1 MTQTYENSKYIA
13 KETGLLNDYLNA
25 KYHTGICFCTDSLMK
40 FIYYHSRIQMV
51 KGYKFSY
58 LLLEPY
64 KAVPP
69 CYVEFK
75 EGNLVLHYVGDTNIL
90 FGDITIV
97 KHEKFML
104 SGEYIKYTDEY

>member
-1 MTQTYENSKYIA
+1 MRPDGSGHLLNYIYYDGLYFIVDMMTQTYENSKYIA

-75 EGNLVLHYVGDTNIL
+75 EGNLVLY
-90 FGDITIV
+90 
-97 KHEKFML
+97 
-104 SGEYIKYTDEY
+104 